1 MAGAGRSRTS
11 LLIQETKLGD
21 ADAPEM
27 PMRMLGY
34 EMAHHGEGRWNGVAI
49 LSRVGIEDVV
59 TNFGDGPVRDSAAGA
74 AVAVSEDDFDPFDEA
89 RMVSAVCGGIR
100 FVCLYAPNG
109 RVVGSPFYEGK
120 LRWFERVGRWLR
132 RDRPP
137 GEPLVIGGDYNVT
150 PAPEDVWERGRAH
163 GGTHVSPP
171 EREALARLRDWGL
184 VDAYRLAAAG
194 ARPLLVV
201 GLPGRDVPSQ
211 RGDADRPPVR
221 HPARRGAGGLGGDRP
236 RGTQGPAD
244 AVRPRAGGHRPG
256 RGGHAV
262 RRRLGR
268 RARADRR
275 PHEAPPVTGESDRA
289 AALDADAVAEDAV
302 GWLAPGP
309 LTDRVETPDAI
320 LSHRPLP
327 HPFFGV
333 VTRVRA
339 TDGDA
344 VDALIA
350 RSRAW
355 FAERGRTASTWMIGP
370 SATPADLAD
379 RLVAAG
385 AIEEST
391 MTAMVLDHEPPPAP
405 ADVEIRRV
413 ATADEYRRS
422 MEIVADAFGFDDS
435 SRAAFVGGA
444 AEAWPFWQTEPGRG
458 YLLAHVDGIPVAEAG
473 LAATIPGPVVLSGGA
488 TCPRGRAVAP
498 TGRSSGGGG
507 TRRCAAGRRSSSSR
521 RPTIHG
527 RSSSGSTSARLASS
541 GRSATTSDQ
550 LRPLTRGCA
559 DRDARARRT
568 HRPRTVPPDGDRP
581 RARS

>member
-1 MAGAGRSRTS
+1 M
-11 LLIQETKLGD
+11 
-21 ADAPEM
+21 
-27 PMRMLGY
+27 
-34 EMAHHGEGRWNGVAI
+34 
-49 LSRVGIEDVV
+49 
-59 TNFGDGPVRDSAAGA
+59 
-74 AVAVSEDDFDPFDEA
+74 
-89 RMVSAVCGGIR
+89 
-100 FVCLYAPNG
+100 
-109 RVVGSPFYEGK
+109 
-120 LRWFERVGRWLR
+120 
-132 RDRPP
+132 
-137 GEPLVIGGDYNVT
+137 
-150 PAPEDVWERGRAH
+150 
-163 GGTHVSPP
+163 
-171 EREALARLRDWGL
+171 
-184 VDAYRLAAAG
+184 
-194 ARPLLVV
+194 
-201 GLPGRDVPSQ
+201 
-211 RGDADRPPVR
+211 
-221 HPARRGAGGLGGDRP
+221 
-236 RGTQGPAD
+236 
-244 AVRPRAGGHRPG
+244 
-256 RGGHAV
+256 
-262 RRRLGR
+262 
-268 RARADRR
+268 
-275 PHEAPPVTGESDRA
+275 TGESDRA
-289 AALDADAVAEDAV
+289 APLDADAVAEDAV

-413 ATADEYRRS
+413 ATAEEYRRS
-422 MEIVADAFGFDDS
+422 MEIVADAFGFDDA

-488 TCPRGRAVAP
+488 TLPAWQGRGAYRALVRWRWDEAV
-498 TGRSSGGGG
+498 RRG
-507 TRRCAAGRRSSSSR
+507 TPVLVVQASDNSRPILERLDFRKAGVVR
-521 RPTIHG
+521 TF
-527 RSSSGSTSARLASS
+527 
-541 GRSATTSDQ
+541 
-550 LRPLTRGCA
+550 
-559 DRDARARRT
+559 RD
-568 HRPRTVPPDGDRP
+568 HF
-581 RARS
+581 